1 MPSKDGDLVSKLTAR
16 LSEEIQNL
24 PKDGTEHQLTINIKG
39 NRGNINLGRQTF
51 DINTT
56 PTTAQPHP
64 PSNNRNTQKICMACL
79 GIAALSFTLKDHL
92 PEALKAYALIA
103 TGAFGCVAFML
114 MASH

>member
-1 MPSKDGDLVSKLTAR
+1 
-16 LSEEIQNL
+16 
-24 PKDGTEHQLTINIKG
+24 
-39 NRGNINLGRQTF
+39 
-51 DINTT
+51 
-56 PTTAQPHP
+56 
-64 PSNNRNTQKICMACL
+64 MACL